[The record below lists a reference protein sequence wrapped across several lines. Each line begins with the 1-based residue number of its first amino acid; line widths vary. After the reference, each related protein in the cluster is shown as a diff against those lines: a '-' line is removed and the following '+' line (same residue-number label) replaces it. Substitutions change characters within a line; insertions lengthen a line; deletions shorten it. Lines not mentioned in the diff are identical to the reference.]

1 MRHDRPPPKMH
12 GYWLQP
18 DDPRYQRLREIV
30 YMLEMGVLISDDDP
44 CLFVSALV
52 HVLAEKVSFNDD
64 AHIDVAMASLA
75 DGVKQ
80 MKTMLEARG
89 ETKQ

>member
-1 MRHDRPPPKMH
+1 MH
-12 GYWLQP
+12 GYWLRLRP
-18 DDPRYQRLREIV
+18 DDPRSRRLREIV

-44 CLFVSALV
+44 NLFVSALV
-52 HVLAEKVSFNDD
+52 HVLAEKLSFDDD
-64 AHIDVAMASLA
+64 AHIDVAMASVA

-80 MKTMLEARG
+80 MKAMLEARG